1 MMQPPADP
9 LPSPQNTT
17 HNTLCYDWLL
27 ARQHLNQPREEPEE
41 EEEVVGFRVLPNKL
55 NLSLLPLRMLA
66 VGCSLVH
73 GQKVGMY

>member
-1 MMQPPADP
+1 MTD
-9 LPSPQNTT
+9 
-17 HNTLCYDWLL
+17 YWLVN
-27 ARQHLNQPREEPEE
+27 HLNQPREEPEE
-41 EEEVVGFRVLPNKL
+41 EVVGFRVLANKL